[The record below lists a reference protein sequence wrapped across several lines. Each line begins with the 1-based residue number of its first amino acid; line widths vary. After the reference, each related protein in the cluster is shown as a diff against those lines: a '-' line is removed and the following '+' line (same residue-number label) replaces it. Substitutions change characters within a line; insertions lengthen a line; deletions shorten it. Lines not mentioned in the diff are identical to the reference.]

1 MVIYLGADH
10 RGFNLKESIKS
21 WLKNQG
27 YEVVDFG
34 ANVLNPEDDYTDFA
48 IKVGETIQ
56 KDYENGRGILICGS
70 GAGVCITANKFKRV
84 KAGVGF
90 NPDQVFEMRNDDN
103 INVLCL
109 ASDFIDEEQA
119 KKIVKVF
126 LITPFDHKENHL
138 RRLQK
143 IEELEDKFK

>member
-48 IKVGETIQ
+48 IKVGEAIQ

-84 KAGVGF
+84 KAGLGF

>member
-10 RGFNLKESIKS
+10 RGFNLKEFIKS

-48 IKVGETIQ
+48 IKVAEAIQ
-56 KDYENGRGILICGS
+56 KDYEKVRGNLICCS
-70 GAGVCITANKFKRV
+70 GEGVFMTANKFKRV
-84 KAGVGF
+84 KAGLGF

-119 KKIVKVF
+119 KNLVKVF
-126 LITPFDHKENHL
+126 LITSFDHKENHL

>member
-34 ANVLNPEDDYTDFA
+34 ANVLNPDDDYTDFA
-48 IKVGETIQ
+48 IKVGEAIQ

-70 GAGVCITANKFKRV
+70 GAGVCITVNKFKRV
-84 KAGVGF
+84 KAGLGF

-109 ASDFIDEEQA
+109 ASDFINEEQA

-126 LITPFDHKENHL
+126 LITPFNHKENHL

>member
-10 RGFNLKESIKS
+10 RGFNLKESIKF

-48 IKVGETIQ
+48 IKVGEAIQ

-119 KKIVKVF
+119 KNLVKVF
-126 LITPFDHKENHL
+126 LITSFDHKENHL

>member
-10 RGFNLKESIKS
+10 RGFNLKEFIKS

-48 IKVGETIQ
+48 IKVAEAIQ
-56 KDYENGRGILICGS
+56 KDYEKGRGILICGS

-84 KAGVGF
+84 KAGLGF
-90 NPDQVFEMRNDDN
+90 NPDQVFAMRNDDN

-126 LITPFDHKENHL
+126 LITHFDNKENHL

-143 IEELEDKFK
+143 IEEIEDRRK

>member
-34 ANVLNPEDDYTDFA
+34 ANVLNPDDDYTDFA
-48 IKVGETIQ
+48 IKVGEAIQ
-56 KDYENGRGILICGS
+56 KDYEKGRGILICGS

>member
-34 ANVLNPEDDYTDFA
+34 ANVLNPDDDYTDFA
-48 IKVGETIQ
+48 IKVGEAIQ

-126 LITPFDHKENHL
+126 LITPLDHKENHL

>member
-34 ANVLNPEDDYTDFA
+34 ANVLNPNDDYTDFA
-48 IKVGETIQ
+48 IKVGEAIQ

-109 ASDFIDEEQA
+109 ASDFIYEEQA
-119 KKIVKVF
+119 KNLVKVF